1 MEDDWVGREYLANM
15 MNVER
20 AIRSYVRNVLLLE
33 KAKGAPPPSAPMAG
47 VTRVAPPP
55 IMGLGAE
62 LESEEASYKAAYEQ
76 AKERYV
82 KACDAYTNV
91 AKLDE
96 AGAQVFNN
104 LFGIDKDVTIQNF
117 ETYATKS
124 PLTPGK
130 LTKFFEDKI
139 QNLFVNVAP
148 NDKLKALASWAY
160 DGKFKTTQVSGR
172 GTTQKDIQSPVNSST
187 LQAVFR
193 LHYIKMNSGDP
204 MYQVD
209 YRPGGDFVKYFVI
222 DASTDK
228 GRFATFSDR
237 DYVVKDFNNLSYGD
251 ADKYLLGSIM
261 RTAYDD
267 YIRARYDYQQ
277 YTYEPTSYKK
287 TGAPPPKNPSKKQ
300 YDPTL
305 FQAKNDTDNP
315 LPWGGGTKYELIWVN
330 WPRDIVN
337 LTGSSF
343 GKASD
348 SDSTSGTGPGE
359 RWLGWIFGGE
369 VQGGSVS
376 FDIVIGGT
384 KCESK
389 GLESATD
396 LIRPGTEGLRAYEP
410 AREMLEF
417 SMRLLREFVKQYR
430 TQQSDFDAEL
440 STQPEEVKQM
450 FYRIVDFVDDEYE
463 NIVSKGEIAREKFAY
478 IKRAFQT
485 ISELKKKIQRG
496 QSSVKPNVKLSDEPP
511 VTVSRTTFIN
521 VVNAVERDIGGGKLQ
536 VFSGEQKL
544 GLALDILKSDAFENP
559 TEFFNNFAKSINLDT
574 VFAEVQGV
582 FIVNDKKGFCWI
594 PKKDMKSV
602 LRFNSISQAKPKF
615 AFTMYNSAPEVT
627 FDQMC
632 ANLGVSPPTA
642 KKRQ

>member
-1 MEDDWVGREYLANM
+1 M

-20 AIRSYVRNVLLLE
+20 TIRSYVRNVLLLE
-33 KAKGAPPPSAPMAG
+33 KAKRSKAPPPPTPMSG
-47 VTRVAPPP
+47 VTRVAPAP

-96 AGAQVFNN
+96 TAARAFNN
-104 LFGIDKDVTIQNF
+104 LLGQDKDATIQNF
-117 ETYATKS
+117 EVYAAKS

-139 QNLFVNVAP
+139 VNLFVNVAP
-148 NDKLKALASWAY
+148 NEKLKALASWAH
-160 DGKFKTTQVSGR
+160 DGNFETTQVSRR
-172 GTTQKDIQSPVNSST
+172 GTTQKTIQSPVNNST
-187 LQAVFR
+187 LQGVFR

-209 YRPGGDFVKYFVI
+209 YRQGGDFVKYFII
-222 DASTDK
+222 DATSSTDPA
-228 GRFATFSDR
+228 RFDVFSDR
-237 DYVVKDFNNLSYGD
+237 DYVVKDFSNLSYED
-251 ADKYLLGSIM
+251 ADKYLLGSVM

-267 YIRARYDYQQ
+267 YVRARYDYQQ
-277 YTYEPTSYKK
+277 YTYEPTSYRK
-287 TGAPPPKNPSKKQ
+287 TAAPPPKSPSKNQ

-305 FQAKNDTDNP
+305 FQPKNDTDNP
-315 LPWGGGTKYELIWVN
+315 LPWSKGDAYELIWVN
-330 WPRDIVN
+330 WPIGIDK
-337 LTGSSF
+337 LAGSSF

-369 VQGGSVS
+369 VKGGSVS
-376 FDIVIGGT
+376 FDIVIDGM

-389 GLESATD
+389 GLEKASD

-410 AREMLEF
+410 AREMLEL
-417 SMRLLREFVKQYR
+417 SMRLMREFVKQYR
-430 TQQSDFDAEL
+430 AQQTDFDAEL
-440 STQPEEVKQM
+440 KTQPEDVKEM
-450 FYRIVDFVDDEYE
+450 FYRIIDFIDDEYE

-478 IKRAFQT
+478 IRRAFQAV
-485 ISELKKKIQRG
+485 SDLKKKFQRG
-496 QSSVKPNVKLSDEPP
+496 QSSVKPDVKLSNEPP

-521 VVNAVERDIGGGKLQ
+521 VVNTVERDIGGGKLQ

-544 GLALDILKSDAFENP
+544 GLALDVLKSDAFENP

-574 VFAEVQGV
+574 VFEEVDGV
-582 FIVNDKKGFCWI
+582 FIVNEKKGFCWI
-594 PKKDMKSV
+594 PKKDLKSV

-615 AFTMYNSAPEVT
+615 AFTMFDSAPEVT

-642 KKRQ
+642 KKRK